1 MQIVLL
7 SMDPVFLV
15 PLLPPRTFF
24 FHSRVGRDWESERGK
39 WGKQALPCQILF
51 SIRKEQIAF
60 PKKEKRRAGGEGGC
74 ATKHPSFALC
84 STAFE
89 SCTTQ

>member
-7 SMDPVFLV
+7 SMDPVFLF
-15 PLLPPRTFF
+15 PLFPPRTFF
-24 FHSRVGRDWESERGK
+24 FHSRVGRDWEGEGGK

-74 ATKHPSFALC
+74 YKTPILC
-84 STAFE
+84 SVQG
-89 SCTTQ
+89 SV

>member
-15 PLLPPRTFF
+15 PLLPPRTFFF

-60 PKKEKRRAGGEGGC
+60 PKKEKRRAGGEGGVLQN
-74 ATKHPSFALC
+74 TILC
-84 STAFE
+84 PVQHSV
-89 SCTTQ
+89 